1 MSGPATITP
10 ASLTS
15 ATATKNAKAMP
26 APQPQATVIAIHS
39 ASTAAMITP
48 RPDTTLG
55 SLSLTGAFRHSN
67 RKRSKP
73 REKAMPRRLS
83 LRIVDAGLPPEV
95 AGRVAECGKYDRQK
109 RRPRAP
115 CPSPRARPKHA
126 ADGVIVGVT
135 PARDASWKLAF
146 AP

>member
-15 ATATKNAKAMP
+15 ATATKNANAMP
-26 APQPQATVIAIHS
+26 APQPQAAVIAIHS

-55 SLSLTGAFRHSN
+55 SVSFTGAFRQSN
-67 RKRSKP
+67 RKRSKR
-73 REKAMPRRLS
+73 REKAIPTRLS

-95 AGRVAECGKYDRQK
+95 AGRVAECGKCDVCQRV
-109 RRPRAP
+109 RATREATAHSRESGP
-115 CPSPRARPKHA
+115 
-126 ADGVIVGVT
+126 T
-135 PARDASWKLAF
+135 E
-146 AP
+146 